1 MLLDHHPHDIFARRV
16 AKEEDTRMHVSV
28 SRCALVAF
36 GILSASV
43 AAAQTVDEIVARHVE
58 ARGGYERLK
67 TIETMKITR
76 TVATPFSDIQVVVYK
91 KRPHLLR
98 FEQTPPGQP
107 MIPRGVSATE
117 AWDTVQGKVV
127 VRLPQAFAETRDLEA
142 DFDGLLINWKEKGH
156 KVELVGKES
165 MPGGDVYKLQV
176 TTKSGASGHLYLDA
190 KTYLDRRHVNLTS
203 NRQAQVVVDFGGWR
217 DVSGVKF
224 PFDIA
229 EERTGKG
236 PVQSLVT
243 YTDRIEVNVPIE
255 DAMFATPK
263 GSGGA

>member
-1 MLLDHHPHDIFARRV
+1 
-16 AKEEDTRMHVSV
+16 MHVSV
-28 SRCALVAF
+28 ARWALAAVTVLA
-36 GILSASV
+36 ASP

-58 ARGGYERLK
+58 ARGGYDRLK
-67 TIETMKITR
+67 AIETMKITR
-76 TVATPFSDIQVVVYK
+76 TIATPFSDIKVVVYR

-107 MIPRGVSATE
+107 MTPRGVSASE

-127 VRLPQAFAETRDLEA
+127 VRPPQAFADMRDLDA
-142 DFDGLLINWKEKGH
+142 DFDGPLVNWKEKGH
-156 KVELVGKES
+156 AIELVGKES
-165 MPGGDVYKLQV
+165 LPGGDVYKLKV
-176 TTKSGASGHLYLDA
+176 TTKSGASGHVYLDA

-243 YTDRIEVNVPIE
+243 YTETIEVNVPIDE
-255 DAMFATPK
+255 SIFAAPK
-263 GSGGA
+263 AAGGA

>member
-1 MLLDHHPHDIFARRV
+1 MP
-16 AKEEDTRMHVSV
+16 VSV
-28 SRCALVAF
+28 ARCAFAA
-36 GILSASV
+36 LSVLTASP

-67 TIETMKITR
+67 AIETMKITR
-76 TVATPFSDIQVVVYK
+76 TIATPFSDIKVVVYK

-98 FEQTPPGQP
+98 FEQTPPGQS

-127 VRLPQAFAETRDLEA
+127 VRPAQAFAETRDLDA
-142 DFDGLLINWKEKGH
+142 DFDGLLVNWKEKGH
-156 KVELVGKES
+156 GVELLGKEA
-165 MPGGDVYKLQV
+165 MPGGEVYKLKV
-176 TTKSGASGHLYLDA
+176 TTKSGASGHVYLDA

-203 NRQAQVVVDFGGWR
+203 NRQAQVTVDFGGWR
-217 DVSGVKF
+217 DINGVKF

-243 YTDRIEVNVPIE
+243 YTERIEVNVPID
-255 DAMFATPK
+255 DALFAAPK
-263 GSGGA
+263 GA